1 MPAIAHHNSHE
12 TWDALEFRWRVIPCK
27 PINYGWQSRK
37 ESEMKRSS
45 IIALSS
51 LVSVLAAASFAAFAM
66 TENAHAPSQSSVIHN
81 VPPYLWSKDWGKN
94 ACGELLQQQIRAQ
107 NDKLRYYLDGKTAM
121 LAVFASEKIRPGYFP
136 GTIYM
141 DHSTLQAVTLVK
153 KGSGPASTIKN
164 GDRICV
170 FTIK

>member
-12 TWDALEFRWRVIPCK
+12 PWHALEFRWRVIACK

-66 TENAHAPSQSSVIHN
+66 TENAHAPSQSRVIN
-81 VPPYLWSKDWGKN
+81 NYPPMLWDKA
-94 ACGELLQQQIRAQ
+94 ACGELLQQQIHAQ
-107 NDKLRYYLDGKTAM
+107 NNKLLYSLDGKTAVS
-121 LAVFASEKIRPGYFP
+121 AVFAREKVRPGSFP
-136 GTIYM
+136 GLMQM
-141 DHSTLQAVTLVK
+141 DHSTLQAVTLVE

-170 FTIK
+170 FTIKSIK